1 MASTSSILPVGQRA
15 SREWVVFLLNLWTGF
30 LETAGAMSSW
40 EGQWTVHTRESI
52 PERWAFLGNLA
63 ARFRDGVPQWL
74 YVLEE
79 VVELDLGLSRGKAK
93 QDSNADLSDLPASS
107 AWSSSAL
114 VLPITEATLCPD
126 HAEVI
131 QEPEWKF
138 SSLNSFS
145 LRMTSSP

>member
-1 MASTSSILPVGQRA
+1 MASASSILPVGQRA

-30 LETAGAMSSW
+30 LETAAAMSSW
-40 EGQWTVHTRESI
+40 EGQWTKSV
-52 PERWAFLGNLA
+52 PERWPFPGSLS
-63 ARFRDGVPQWL
+63 ARFQDGVPQWL

-93 QDSNADLSDLPASS
+93 WDSNADLSHLPASS
-107 AWSSSAL
+107 AQRSSAL
-114 VLPITEATLCPD
+114 SLPVAEATLCPD
-126 HAEVI
+126 RAEVI

-138 SSLNSFS
+138 SSLSSFS